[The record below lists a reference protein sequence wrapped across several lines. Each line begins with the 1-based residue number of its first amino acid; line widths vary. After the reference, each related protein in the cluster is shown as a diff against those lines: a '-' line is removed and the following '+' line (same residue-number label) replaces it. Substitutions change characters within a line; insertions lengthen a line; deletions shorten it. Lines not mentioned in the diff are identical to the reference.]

1 MLSNLSEAEQKNN
14 QDIYLLNKQK
24 INLIP
29 KFPMINFFD
38 LDPNTFKI
46 LNPYDLNEA
55 LNTIN
60 DMTNE
65 KYKKN
70 YFDDY
75 YKKDFEFR
83 GYEEDI
89 NFSIDNISF
98 LTSTIVDNA
107 SSNESNLSKETSIDN
122 FNYQFISL
130 VNMVENKCILKQENK
145 NLNIIGN
152 INPENNKNINIISD
166 NKDINNSIG
175 DNKDINVNISIN
187 DNEDICDTGI
197 NFKLINKDEGKK
209 EINIKCIVN
218 PEILEKNIIENLI
231 KKSPFP
237 KAKLVYENIINYR
250 KEFERCRI
258 KSNGSISLY
267 EFDIKIQ
274 TNSLNRIIYNKKG
287 SYLLDLQHP
296 PNYRT
301 NFLIDP
307 SNLSTKVKNNNFN
320 LNNINNYTYYENII
334 FPFRNFEDEISNLKY
349 RHFYILIEKKDK
361 GHDKKKN
368 SNGQNDN
375 NEELSR
381 ILAGLFKNYND
392 ENDETKFIYIENI
405 PIYEEVEYK
414 LERKYI
420 KLNYELSDYFKY
432 GTNFEIKKKLIELK
446 FIKFS
451 HNNKYEDDEN
461 DVNNIKLEIPEDEDA
476 IKLYYQILALISE
489 GILSYYNAI
498 EFVENILFETK
509 NYRQTIFK
517 ICNNE
522 EYPILFNL
530 SLEKLLDKYQNSLEE
545 KTLSQL
551 EEDLSFTFKSIYKQ
565 YLIRGT
571 QDIINPT
578 KNSFLMPVQRC
589 TITPTYILF
598 APYALAQGNR
608 ILRDFIS
615 TPILSMLCSYKM
627 DDYKEGRWNNQ
638 VLIEYIK
645 YIMSIGFKI
654 GEKKYRFFNFS
665 QSQFRNKACW
675 LLTEPEKI
683 LRRTGNYLK
692 IKNVAKF
699 GARVSQNLT
708 TTIKTIEIPS
718 KHIINIDDIKK
729 DGIIILSNKKEKK
742 IKYIFSDGV
751 GKISYDLAEQITKKL
766 KLKDGVPSCFQ
777 GRFLGCKGVW
787 TTIFDDLNSNI
798 YIRPSQNKFFVK
810 PKRSENYFELC
821 DYSRYIQAYLNRQ
834 IILLLNS
841 LGVKNEVFIKKLE
854 RYEKNLQNEK
864 FVLSLVHYS
873 EWSTLFQSMYNFGIN
888 KNNDRLVKSLVESN
902 MNILYN
908 DIKNKARIYIEESA
922 YVMGIMDEFNI
933 LEYGQAFLH
942 IKRKNKDLI
951 LNQKC
956 SIAKCPCLHPGDI
969 RILDFKKYIP
979 GDKNTEK
986 YKIFEKY
993 ENVLIF
999 PSKGIR
1005 PHPNECS
1012 GSDLD
1017 GDYYFV
1023 FYDKELIPKES
1034 NLIEPMNYIFDYKS
1048 LEKKTITINDII
1060 DYFAEYI
1067 NLNNLGII
1075 GDAHLALADQ
1085 DNMGA
1090 MGEIPRKL
1098 AELFSQA
1105 VDAPKTGLKIELTD
1119 DEQAQ
1124 KYPHYMGKKKNKS
1137 YISNNILGIIY
1148 DNINESIAL
1157 MANDKELTGIFYD
1170 EDLEIKG
1177 WRQFALLSLVFYR
1190 DYYKEMVN
1198 LLIKNEIKGESILLT
1213 GNNID
1218 NEDSIF
1224 TKKKHNYDLR
1234 EKITEDMRCL
1244 FDNYNFCFKNAISIF
1259 FSIKNKISPLL
1270 SELNKKTFFVNNLNL
1285 FASACYM
1292 ICYNFLDGVL
1302 FKENSVEIYGKQ
1314 FSDLIMDN
1322 LYKDDHTE
1330 NIDEFIDYESENLGV
1345 YNYEIREDK
1354 TEKLYMQ
1361 NEERILLA
1369 KDIIKKNVEDM
1380 KYFVE
1385 EIRQMKKIPKQA
1397 NEENQYRILS
1407 FPWCI
1412 SGNLLT
1418 VMKFLLQK

>member
-1 MLSNLSEAEQKNN
+1 MLTQFTEEEQKNN
-14 QDIYLLNKQK
+14 QDINLSAKQK
-24 INLIP
+24 NMP
-29 KFPMINFFD
+29 TQKFQMINFFN
-38 LDPNTFKI
+38 LDPQTFQI
-46 LNPYDLNEA
+46 LNPYNLEEA
-55 LNTIN
+55 LETIN
-60 DMTNE
+60 SITPE
-65 KYKKN
+65 QYKKN
-70 YFDDY
+70 YFDDFC
-75 YKKDFEFR
+75 KKDFEFK

-98 LTSTIVDNA
+98 LTSTIKDN
-107 SSNESNLSKETSIDN
+107 NDN
-122 FNYQFISL
+122 NNINKNNYEYISL
-130 VNMVENKCILKQENK
+130 VNLVNNNCIIKQSYTTNESKNKK
-145 NLNIIGN
+145 
-152 INPENNKNINIISD
+152 
-166 NKDINNSIG
+166 INNSNNG
-175 DNKDINVNISIN
+175 NNGSN
-187 DNEDICDTGI
+187 DSDDYCDTGI
-197 NFKLINKDEGKK
+197 NLKIINKDEGKK
-209 EINIKCIVN
+209 EIIIKCIVN
-218 PEILEKNIIENLI
+218 PKILEKNIIENLI
-231 KKSPFP
+231 QKSPFP
-237 KAKLVYENIINYR
+237 KAKKVYENILRYR
-250 KEFERCRI
+250 KEFDLYKT
-258 KSNGSISLY
+258 KSNGNINLY

-274 TNSLNRIIYNKKG
+274 TNSLNKIIYNKKG
-287 SYLLDLQHP
+287 LYILDLQHP
-296 PNYRT
+296 PNFRT

-307 SNLSTKVKNNNFN
+307 TNTTNTPNSSNQVKNNYSIN
-320 LNNINNYTYYENII
+320 LNNINNYNYYENII
-334 FPFRNFEDEISNLKY
+334 YPFRNFNDEISNLKY
-349 RHFYILIEKKDK
+349 RHFHILIEKKNK
-361 GHDKKKN
+361 EQNEKKKN
-368 SNGQNDN
+368 NNGQQLDN
-375 NEELSR
+375 NEELIR
-381 ILAGLFKNYND
+381 ILAGLFKNYNE
-392 ENDETKFIYIENI
+392 ENDETKFIYQSTI
-405 PIYEEVEYK
+405 PIYEENDFKIEK
-414 LERKYI
+414 KYL
-420 KLNYELSDYFKY
+420 KYNYELSDYFKY
-432 GTNFEIKKKLIELK
+432 EKNLDIKQKLIKLK
-446 FIKFS
+446 FIKIKDKKKENS
-451 HNNKYEDDEN
+451 NDEDYDN
-461 DVNNIKLEIPEDEDA
+461 TNKLEIPEDENA

-498 EFVENILFETK
+498 EFVENIIFDKNK
-509 NYRQTIFK
+509 NYKKTIFK
-517 ICNNE
+517 ICKDDE
-522 EYPILFNL
+522 DYPILFNL
-530 SLEKLLDKYQNSLEE
+530 TLEKLLDKYQNSLEE
-545 KTLSQL
+545 KTLAQF

-565 YLIRGT
+565 YIMKGE
-571 QDIINPT
+571 QNIINPS

-615 TPILSMLCSYKM
+615 TPVLSMLCSYKM

-638 VLIEYIK
+638 ILMEYIK
-645 YIMSIGFKI
+645 YIMSVGFNL
-654 GEKKYRFFNFS
+654 GEKNFRFFNFS

-675 LLTEPEKI
+675 LLTEPDKI
-683 LRRTGNYLK
+683 LRRTGNYNK

-718 KHIINIDDIKK
+718 KHIINIDDIKI
-729 DGIIILSNKKEKK
+729 DGKIILNDKSEKK

-751 GKISYDLAEQITKKL
+751 GKISYDLAEQITKLL
-766 KLKDGVPSCFQ
+766 KIKDGVPSCFQ

-787 TTIFDDLNSNI
+787 TTIYDDKKGNI

-810 PKRSENYFELC
+810 PKRTENYFELC

-834 IILLLNS
+834 IILLLNC
-841 LGVKNEVFIKKLE
+841 LGIKNDIFIKKLE
-854 RYEKNLQNEK
+854 KYEYNLKNEK

-888 KNNDRLVKSLVESN
+888 KNNDRLIKSLVESN
-902 MNILYN
+902 MNLLYN
-908 DIKNKARIYIEESA
+908 DIKNKARIYIEDSA

-933 LEYGQAFLH
+933 LEYGQAFLR

-979 GDKNTEK
+979 GNKNTEK

-999 PSKGIR
+999 PSKGKR

-1023 FYDKELIPKES
+1023 FYDKDLIPKES
-1034 NLIEPMNYIFDYKS
+1034 NLMEPMNYIFDFKS
-1048 LEKKTITINDII
+1048 LEKKKISINDVI

-1075 GDAHLALADQ
+1075 GDAHLALTDQ
-1085 DNMGA
+1085 DNLGA
-1090 MGEIPRKL
+1090 KGRIPMKL

-1105 VDAPKTGLKIELTD
+1105 VDAPKTGLRIELNEE
-1119 DEQAQ
+1119 EQAK

-1148 DNINESIAL
+1148 DNINESISL
-1157 MANDKELTGIFYD
+1157 MANDKELIGIFYD

-1177 WRQFALLSLVFYR
+1177 WKNYALLALVYYR

-1244 FDNYNFCFKNAISIF
+1244 FDQYNFCFKNAINLF

-1270 SELNKKTFFVNNLNL
+1270 YELNKDVFYINNLNL

-1292 ICYNFLDGVL
+1292 ITYNLIDDVL
-1302 FKENSVEIYGKQ
+1302 NKDNSVNIYGNK
-1314 FSDLIMDN
+1314 FWNLIMDN
-1322 LYKDDHTE
+1322 FYKDKE
-1330 NIDEFIDYESENLGV
+1330 NENLEEIIDYESDNLGV
-1345 YNYEIREDK
+1345 NNYEIREYENQILY
-1354 TEKLYMQ
+1354 EKNNKKAFMA
-1361 NEERILLA
+1361 EE
-1369 KDIIKKNVEDM
+1369 IIKNNVEDM
-1380 KYFVE
+1380 NYFVE
-1385 EIRQMKKIPKQA
+1385 EIRKMQKIPKQA
-1397 NEENQYRILS
+1397 NEENQFRILS

-1412 SGNLLT
+1412 SGNLLS
-1418 VMKFLLQK
+1418 VIKFLNKK

>member
-1 MLSNLSEAEQKNN
+1 MLSKLSEAEEKNN
-14 QDIYLLNKQK
+14 QDIYLLNKEK
-24 INLIP
+24 INLNP

-38 LDPNTFKI
+38 LDPKSFQI
-46 LNPYDLNEA
+46 LNPYDLEQS
-55 LNTIN
+55 LKTIN
-60 DMTNE
+60 SMTSEN
-65 KYKKN
+65 YHKN
-70 YFDDY
+70 YFNDY
-75 YKKDFEFR
+75 FKKDYEFR

-98 LTSTIVDNA
+98 LTSTIIDNN
-107 SSNESNLSKETSIDN
+107 SKDNLENKDINDSNLNNE
-122 FNYQFISL
+122 YISL
-130 VNMVENKCILKQENK
+130 VNLVKEKYIIRQDNKNVNIKSINKEKNTKENNNCTNENKDS
-145 NLNIIGN
+145 
-152 INPENNKNINIISD
+152 NNNINI
-166 NKDINNSIG
+166 
-175 DNKDINVNISIN
+175 N
-187 DNEDICDTGI
+187 DNDDYCDTGI

-209 EINIKCIVN
+209 EINIKCVVN
-218 PEILEKNIIENLI
+218 PEIFEKNIKENLI
-231 KKSPFP
+231 EKSPFP
-237 KAKLVYENIINYR
+237 KAKIVYQNVLNYR
-250 KEFERCRI
+250 KEFEQY
-258 KSNGSISLY
+258 KSNGNVSLY

-274 TNSLNRIIYNKKG
+274 TNFLNKIIYNKNG
-287 SYLLDLQHP
+287 LYLLDLQHP
-296 PNYRT
+296 PNFRT

-307 SNLSTKVKNNNFN
+307 SNLSNKVKNNNLLN
-320 LNNINNYTYYENII
+320 LNNYTYYENII
-334 FPFRNFEDEISNLKY
+334 FPFRNFKDEISNLKY
-349 RHFYILIEKKDK
+349 RHFYILIEKKSRENE
-361 GHDKKKN
+361 KKKN
-368 SNGQNDN
+368 FNGQYDN
-375 NEELSR
+375 NEELR
-381 ILAGLFKNYND
+381 KILAGLFKNYND
-392 ENDETKFIYIENI
+392 ENDETKFIFQQNI
-405 PIYEEVEYK
+405 PIYEESEFK
-414 LERKYI
+414 AKKKYL
-420 KLNYELSDYFKY
+420 KLNYDLSDYFKY
-432 GTNFEIKKKLIELK
+432 ATNDEIKQKLIELK
-446 FIKFS
+446 FINIKTDKDNNEDNNVDTN
-451 HNNKYEDDEN
+451 NNK
-461 DVNNIKLEIPEDEDA
+461 LEVPEDENA
-476 IKLYYQILALISE
+476 IKLYYQILAVISE

-498 EFVENILFETK
+498 DFVENILFTK
-509 NYRQTIFK
+509 NKDYRKTIFK
-517 ICNNE
+517 ICKDE

-530 SLEKLLDKYQNSLEE
+530 TLEKLLDKYQNSLEE
-545 KTLSQL
+545 KTLAQF

-565 YLIRGT
+565 YLIRGAK
-571 QDIINPT
+571 DIINPT

-615 TPILSMLCSYKM
+615 TPTLSMLCSYKM
-627 DDYKEGRWNNQ
+627 DDYKEGRWNNKI
-638 VLIEYIK
+638 LIEYIK
-645 YIMSIGFKI
+645 YIMSIGFSL

-683 LRRTGNYLK
+683 LRRTGNYNK

-708 TTIKTIEIPS
+708 TTIKTIGIPS
-718 KHIINIDDIKK
+718 KHIINIDDVKI
-729 DGIIILSNKKEKK
+729 DGKIILKDKKEKN

-751 GKISYDLAEQITKKL
+751 GKISYDLAEKITRML

-787 TTIFDDLNSNI
+787 TTIFDDFNSNI

-810 PKRSENYFELC
+810 PKRSDNCFELC

-841 LGVKNEVFIKKLE
+841 LGINNDVFIKKLE

-873 EWSTLFQSMYNFGIN
+873 EWSTLFQSMYNYGIN
-888 KNNDRLVKSLVESN
+888 KENDRLVKALVESN

-908 DIKNKARIYIEESA
+908 DIKNKARIYIEDSA

-933 LEYGQAFLH
+933 LEYGQAFLR

-979 GDKNTEK
+979 GDKSTEK
-986 YKIFEKY
+986 YQIFEKY

-999 PSKGIR
+999 PSKGKR

-1060 DYFAEYI
+1060 EYFAEYI

-1085 DNMGA
+1085 DTMGA
-1090 MGEIPRKL
+1090 MGQIPMKL

-1119 DEQAQ
+1119 DEQAK

-1137 YISNNILGIIY
+1137 YVSSNILGVIY

-1157 MANDKELTGIFYD
+1157 LANDKELTGIFYD
-1170 EDLEIKG
+1170 EDLEIEG
-1177 WRQFALLSLVFYR
+1177 WKKYALLALVFYR

-1218 NEDSIF
+1218 NEDSVF

-1244 FDNYNFCFKNAISIF
+1244 FDNYNFCFKNAMNVF
-1259 FSIKNKISPLL
+1259 FSVKNRISPLL
-1270 SELNKKTFFVNNLNL
+1270 CELNKKHFFINKLNL
-1285 FASACYM
+1285 FSSACYM

-1302 FKENSVEIYGKQ
+1302 NKENSVEIYGKN
-1314 FSDLIMDN
+1314 FKNLIMDN
-1322 LYKDDHTE
+1322 
-1330 NIDEFIDYESENLGV
+1330 IDNDKEIEDIEEYVDYTSESLGID
-1345 YNYEIREDK
+1345 NYGIREDK
-1354 TEKLYMQ
+1354 IEKLYEKNNERVMQ
-1361 NEERILLA
+1361 AN
-1369 KDIIKKNVEDM
+1369 DIIFKNIEDM

-1385 EIRQMKKIPKQA
+1385 EIRQMKKVPKQA

-1412 SGNLLT
+1412 SGKILTLL
-1418 VMKFLLQK
+1418 KFLNKKSI

>member
-1 MLSNLSEAEQKNN
+1 MLSKLSEAEEKNN

-24 INLIP
+24 NNLIP
-29 KFPMINFFD
+29 KFQMINFFD
-38 LDPNTFKI
+38 LDPKTFEI
-46 LNPYDLNEA
+46 LNPYDFDEA
-55 LNTIN
+55 IKTIN
-60 DMTNE
+60 SITSE
-65 KYKKN
+65 KYKNN
-70 YFDDY
+70 YFNDY
-75 YKKDFEFR
+75 FKKDFEFH

-98 LTSTIVDNA
+98 LTSTIVDNN
-107 SSNESNLSKETSIDN
+107 STLEK
-122 FNYQFISL
+122 
-130 VNMVENKCILKQENK
+130 NK
-145 NLNIIGN
+145 NLNQFDYKYISLVDLSK
-152 INPENNKNINIISD
+152 NKNIIKQD
-166 NKDINNSIG
+166 NKIINNINNSIR
-175 DNKDINVNISIN
+175 DINNNININMNN
-187 DNEDICDTGI
+187 DNDDFCDTGI

-209 EINIKCIVN
+209 EINIKCSVN
-218 PEILEKNIIENLI
+218 PEIFEQNIIDNLI
-231 KKSPFP
+231 KQSPFP
-237 KAKLVYENIINYR
+237 KAKDVYESILNYR
-250 KEFERCRI
+250 QELEKYKK
-258 KSNGSISLY
+258 KSKDDISLY

-274 TNSLNRIIYNKKG
+274 TNSLNKIIYNKNG
-287 SYLLDLQHP
+287 LYLLDLQHP
-296 PNYRT
+296 PNFRT

-307 SNLSTKVKNNNFN
+307 RNISTQVKNNNYLN

-334 FPFRNFEDEISNLKY
+334 YPFRNFKDEISNLKY
-349 RHFYILIEKKDK
+349 RHFLILIEKKDNK
-361 GHDKKKN
+361 QNEKKKN
-368 SNGQNDN
+368 NNGQNDS
-375 NEELSR
+375 NEDL
-381 ILAGLFKNYND
+381 IKVLAGLFKNYND
-392 ENDETKFIYIENI
+392 ENDETKFIYKSII
-405 PIYEEVEYK
+405 PIYEESEFK
-414 LERKYI
+414 IEKKYL

-432 GTNFEIKKKLIELK
+432 ESNIEIKNKLIELK
-446 FIKFS
+446 FIKI
-451 HNNKYEDDEN
+451 NENKEKKDEQEKYN
-461 DVNNIKLEIPEDEDA
+461 DVDMKLIIPEDENV

-498 EFVENILFETK
+498 EFVENILFNKNK
-509 NYRQTIFK
+509 NYRRLIFK
-517 ICNNE
+517 KCKDE

-530 SLEKLLDKYQNSLEE
+530 TLEKLLDKYQNSLEE
-545 KTLSQL
+545 KTLSQF
-551 EEDLSFTFKSIYKQ
+551 EEDLSFIFKSVYKQ
-565 YLIRGT
+565 YIIKGT

-578 KNSFLMPVQRC
+578 KNSFLIPVQRC
-589 TITPTYILF
+589 TITPTYIIF

-608 ILRDFIS
+608 ILREFIS

-638 VLIEYIK
+638 ILIEYIK
-645 YIMSIGFKI
+645 YIMSVGFSL

-683 LRRTGNYLK
+683 LRRTGNYNK

-718 KHIINIDDIKK
+718 KHIISIDDIKINSKIVMK
-729 DGIIILSNKKEKK
+729 DKTEKS

-751 GKISYDLAEQITKKL
+751 GKISFDLAEGITKKL
-766 KLKDGVPSCFQ
+766 KIKEGVPSCFQ

-787 TTIFDDLNSNI
+787 TTIYDDYNSNI

-810 PKRSENYFELC
+810 PKRTENYFELC

-834 IILLLNS
+834 IILLLNC
-841 LGVKNEVFIKKLE
+841 LGVKNEIFIKKLE
-854 RYEKNLQNEK
+854 KYEKNLQNEK

-873 EWSTLFQSMYNFGIN
+873 EWSSLFQSMYNYGIN
-888 KNNDRLVKSLVESN
+888 KNNDRLIKSLVESN
-902 MNILYN
+902 MNLLYN

-969 RILDFKKYIP
+969 RILDFKKYVP
-979 GDKNTEK
+979 GDKETEK

-993 ENVLIF
+993 ENVIIF
-999 PSKGIR
+999 PSKGKR

-1023 FYDKELIPKES
+1023 FYDKDLIPKES
-1034 NLIEPMNYIFDYKS
+1034 NLMEPMNYIFDFKS
-1048 LEKKTITINDII
+1048 LEKKKITINDVI

-1075 GDAHLALADQ
+1075 GDAHLALTDQ
-1085 DNMGA
+1085 DNLGA
-1090 MGEIPRKL
+1090 KGKIPMKL

-1105 VDAPKTGLKIELTD
+1105 VDAPKTGLKIELND
-1119 DEQAQ
+1119 EEQAK

-1137 YISNNILGIIY
+1137 YISSNILGIIY

-1177 WRQFALLSLVFYR
+1177 WKNYALLALVYYR

-1244 FDNYNFCFKNAISIF
+1244 FDQYSFCFKNAINIF

-1270 SELNKKTFFVNNLNL
+1270 SELNRETFFINHLNL

-1292 ICYNFLDGVL
+1292 ITYNFIDDILNKD
-1302 FKENSVEIYGKQ
+1302 NSVDIYGNK
-1314 FSDLIMDN
+1314 FLNLIMDTF
-1322 LYKDDHTE
+1322 YKDKDNE
-1330 NIDEFIDYESENLGV
+1330 EIEPCIDYESENLGIN
-1345 YNYEIREDK
+1345 NYESRENA
-1354 TEKLYMQ
+1354 TEVLY
-1361 NEERILLA
+1361 EENNKKIIA
-1369 KDIIKKNVEDM
+1369 SIDMIKKNVEDM
-1380 KYFVE
+1380 KCFVE
-1385 EIRQMKKIPKQA
+1385 EIRKMQKIPKQA

-1412 SGNLLT
+1412 AGNLLI
-1418 VMKFLLQK
+1418 VMKLLISKN